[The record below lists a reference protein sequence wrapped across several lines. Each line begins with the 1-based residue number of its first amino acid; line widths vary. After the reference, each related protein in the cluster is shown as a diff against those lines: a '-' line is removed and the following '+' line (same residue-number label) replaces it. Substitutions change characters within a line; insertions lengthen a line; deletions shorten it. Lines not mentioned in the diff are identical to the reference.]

1 MTTSTAAGCEA
12 KNWKRKCT
20 RCGKTPC
27 YETTKWTLA
36 SAQLYHYPICSCFLR
51 NTNLSSRAL
60 SWFNESQM
68 ITFRFLP
75 QAAFL
80 YACVAMQRNILIVI
94 AVRLS
99 RYMFALKEIDESV
112 MAVRLWK
119 MSQIVLENFTVAAS
133 MLRCINAAATFTWL
147 TYWYGRW
154 IENLEI
160 GGFVVNFFLLL
171 DPGWACEMY
180 IWNKLVNRSQRCLL
194 LIITSLGDDTWT
206 YLKSKW
212 GVARSLVC
220 TIFVFPTWWNI
231 LCRNVPDCSS
241 CKFQVPFRRNN
252 INGVNITF
260 MLWFPRSETLSLK
273 SCRPAFHFCKMI
285 GEASQEMD
293 LRLFAL
299 EELKF

>member
-1 MTTSTAAGCEA
+1 
-12 KNWKRKCT
+12 
-20 RCGKTPC
+20 
-27 YETTKWTLA
+27 
-36 SAQLYHYPICSCFLR
+36 
-51 NTNLSSRAL
+51 
-60 SWFNESQM
+60 
-68 ITFRFLP
+68 
-75 QAAFL
+75 
-80 YACVAMQRNILIVI
+80 MQRNILIVI

-119 MSQIVLENFTVAAS
+119 MSQIVLEN
-133 MLRCINAAATFTWL
+133 FTWL

-206 YLKSKW
+206 YLESKW
-212 GVARSLVC
+212 GVVRSLVC
-220 TIFVFPTWWNI
+220 TNFVFPTWWNI
-231 LCRNVPDCSS
+231 LGRNVPDCLS

>member
-119 MSQIVLENFTVAAS
+119 MSHIVLEN
-133 MLRCINAAATFTWL
+133 FTWL

-154 IENLEI
+154 IGNLEI
-160 GGFVVNFFLLL
+160 GDFVVISFLLL

-180 IWNKLVNRSQRCLL
+180 IWN
-194 LIITSLGDDTWT
+194 
-206 YLKSKW
+206 
-212 GVARSLVC
+212 
-220 TIFVFPTWWNI
+220 
-231 LCRNVPDCSS
+231 
-241 CKFQVPFRRNN
+241 
-252 INGVNITF
+252 
-260 MLWFPRSETLSLK
+260 
-273 SCRPAFHFCKMI
+273 
-285 GEASQEMD
+285 
-293 LRLFAL
+293 
-299 EELKF
+299 